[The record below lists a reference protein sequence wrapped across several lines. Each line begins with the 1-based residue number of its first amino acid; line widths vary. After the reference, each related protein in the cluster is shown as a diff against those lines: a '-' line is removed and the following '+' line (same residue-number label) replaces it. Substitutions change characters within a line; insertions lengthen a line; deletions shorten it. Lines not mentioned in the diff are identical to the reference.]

1 MKIYKEIEQDAEV
14 TDFLLIR
21 ENDSEWRE
29 PTIEVEE

>member
-1 MKIYKEIEQDAEV
+1 MIYINEQDAEA

-29 PTIEVEE
+29 QTIEVEE